1 MGNTVLSAFVHY
13 RFGSFCFFKTVAIY
27 VCLFVSF
34 CCCVFNFRGGCGV
47 LLIVSDYVIYWL
59 GVL

>member
-1 MGNTVLSAFVHY
+1 MCEISALHSLYVRLILY
-13 RFGSFCFFKTVAIY
+13 CKAVAIY
-27 VCLFVSF
+27 VCLFVSY
-34 CCCVFNFRGGCGV
+34 CCCVFNFRGGGGV